1 MVTTSTTRRIPADA
15 ATYKELHAK
24 HPYLSIR
31 WLRDLRT
38 FARVDSWKPLK
49 EVLLSESEVIAY
61 ASGRGY
67 SPAEQKSDWRTRLLT
82 S

>member
-1 MVTTSTTRRIPADA
+1 VDVGDVQLAEFFSVVTPL
-15 ATYKELHAK
+15 LHAK

-67 SPAEQKSDWRTRLLT
+67 SAAGQQAA
-82 S
+82 

>member
-1 MVTTSTTRRIPADA
+1 MVTAPTTRLIPADA

-38 FARVDSWKPLK
+38 FTRVDSWKPLK

-67 SPAEQKSDWRTRLLT
+67 SPAGQQAA
-82 S
+82 